1 MDVRRLKWGVVGLH
15 TLFAVHLMTAVKSSD
30 YKSSTDNLISK

>member
-1 MDVRRLKWGVVGLH
+1 MDGRRMRWGVAGLH
-15 TLFAVHLMTAVKSSD
+15 NLFAVHLMAAVKSSD

>member
-1 MDVRRLKWGVVGLH
+1 MDGRRVRLGVVDLH
-15 TLFAVHLMTAVKSSD
+15 TVFAVHLMTAVKSSD